1 MDCSSASPAERVC
14 DCGEGVQC
22 PNERKP
28 IFFMI
33 AYLDASKT
41 KAIEAFAAGRL
52 LNGGISFLKSVEL
65 TPFGVGAAPLQALEP
80 IDDLAKQFSD
90 VMLVSIAAIL
100 VQKLL
105 LSLGTAVGLTIL
117 LPLGCA
123 LWLLADLGGEHP
135 FAVRIARLG
144 RGIVVLAL
152 FSRLVIPVAAWA
164 DEALSRHFLA
174 PDLDRAVGAMQIA
187 GNKIAEREAPAAGA
201 TQTESAGKIGS
212 TWQSLVSGID
222 SLKSSTEKMASA
234 IPDVGAISTDLADM
248 PNEIVTAIEIFVVQ
262 TILAPLSVAAL
273 LYVTLRHVVPAP
285 QTVEI
290 AAIRRLTAALDRRR
304 DPTA

>member
-1 MDCSSASPAERVC
+1 MKLAPVSTVEAGAV
-14 DCGEGVQC
+14 
-22 PNERKP
+22 
-28 IFFMI
+28 

-105 LSLGTAVGLTIL
+105 LSIGTAVGLTIL

-123 LWLLADLGGEHP
+123 LWLLADLGGDHP
-135 FAVRIARLG
+135 VAERVARLA

-152 FSRLVIPVAAWA
+152 FSRLVIPVAAWT
-164 DEALSRHFLA
+164 DEALTREFLA

-187 GNKIAEREAPAAGA
+187 GDKIAQHEDTTASATPAEAAGR
-201 TQTESAGKIGS
+201 IGS
-212 TWQSLVSGID
+212 TWQSLVGSID
-222 SLKSSTEKMASA
+222 SLKSSTEKVTSA
-234 IPDVGAISTDLADM
+234 IPDVGAISKDLSDM
-248 PNEIVTAIEIFVVQ
+248 PNQIVTAIEIFVVE
-262 TILAPLSVAAL
+262 TILAPLSVAFLFYAG
-273 LYVTLRHVVPAP
+273 LRKIVPAP
-285 QTVEI
+285 QTLEL
-290 AAIRRLTAALDRRR
+290 AAIRRLTAAINRRN
-304 DPTA
+304 DEIA